1 MKKLTEVWVADDGSY
16 GSGQLEIFDTS
27 AWSEAEI
34 EELDDAS
41 DSERLETAREIASRH
56 SV

>member
-1 MKKLTEVWVADDGSY
+1 MTEVWVADDGSY